1 MYSAK
6 VVLISIATIV
16 LVLPGALAHDSASKI
31 DPRVVEVL
39 EEMEAYMAGFDQVE
53 LKALNSAD
61 VRLDAG
67 LMAGQAT
74 ELHARA
80 RRHPSA
86 FRATAVGDAQNVE
99 IYISGG
105 LLTVYSP
112 QSKYYAHAEAPDSV
126 NAALIFALEEL
137 DIDAPLTDFFRP
149 DIAEAMLTDVHT
161 GLYLGLSRIRGVECH
176 QLALRHP
183 EVDIQVWVLTG
194 DRPLPQ
200 KIVITS
206 IWESGMPRFTSLLE
220 WNSSPTFSAETFDF
234 TAPPGSLK
242 IDFLR

>member
-1 MYSAK
+1 MHTVK
-6 VVLISIATIV
+6 VVLVSIAAIV
-16 LVLPGALAHDSASKI
+16 LAIPGARAHDSASNI

-80 RRHPSA
+80 RRQPSA

-105 LLTVYSP
+105 LLTVFSP
-112 QSKYYAHAEAPDSV
+112 ESKYYAQAEAPDSV
-126 NAALIFALEEL
+126 GAALRFALEEL
-137 DIDAPLTDFFRP
+137 DIDAPMADFFRP
-149 DIAEAMLTDVHT
+149 DIADAMLTDVHM
-161 GLYLGLSRIRGVECH
+161 GPYLGLSRIRGVECH

-183 EVDIQVWVLTG
+183 EADVQIWISTG
-194 DRPLPQ
+194 DKPLPQ
-200 KIVITS
+200 KVVITS
-206 IWESGMPRFTSLLE
+206 IWESGSPRFTTLLE
-220 WNSSPTFSAETFDF
+220 WNSSPAFSAGTFDF
-234 TAPPGSLK
+234 TPPAGAMK

>member
-1 MYSAK
+1 MHTLR
-6 VVLISIATIV
+6 VVLVSIAAV
-16 LVLPGALAHDSASKI
+16 VFAVPGALAHDSASNT

-80 RRHPSA
+80 RRHPSS
-86 FRATAVGDAQNVE
+86 FRATAVGDVQNVE
-99 IYISGG
+99 LYISGG
-105 LLTVYSP
+105 LLTVFSP
-112 QSKYYAHAEAPDSV
+112 EIDYYAQTEAPESV
-126 NAALIFALEEL
+126 GAALRFALEEL

-149 DIAEAMLTDVHT
+149 DIADAMLTDVHT
-161 GLYLGLSRIRGVECH
+161 GLYLGLSWIRGVECH

-183 EVDIQVWVLTG
+183 EADVQIWVSTG
-194 DRPLPQ
+194 DKPLPQ
-200 KIVITS
+200 KVVITS
-206 IWESGMPRFTSLLE
+206 IWESGSPRFTSLLD
-220 WNSSPTFSAETFDF
+220 WNVSPAFAPETFDF
-234 TAPPGSLK
+234 TAPPDSMK

>member
-1 MYSAK
+1 MHIVR
-6 VVLISIATIV
+6 VVLVSIAAIV
-16 LVLPGALAHDSASKI
+16 LAVPGALAQDSASNV

-39 EEMEAYMAGFDQVE
+39 EGMEAYMAGFDQVE

-86 FRATAVGDAQNVE
+86 FRATAVGDVQNVE
-99 IYISGG
+99 IYITGG
-105 LLTVYSP
+105 LLTVFSP
-112 QSKYYAHAEAPDSV
+112 ESKYYAQTEAPDAV
-126 NAALIFALEEL
+126 GAALRFALEEL
-137 DIDAPLTDFFRP
+137 DIDAPLSDFFRP

-183 EVDIQVWVLTG
+183 EADVQIWVSTG
-194 DRPLPQ
+194 DKPLPR

-206 IWESGMPRFTSLLE
+206 IWESGSPRFTSHLE
-220 WNSSPTFSAETFDF
+220 WNPSPAFTEDTFDF
-234 TAPPGSLK
+234 TAPAGAMN